1 MGFDGL
7 VVTDA
12 LDMGGVTV
20 RFPPGEV
27 AVRSIL
33 AGADVLLVPPV
44 LDAALEA
51 VRDAVASGRIPM
63 SRVDEAVTRVLRAK
77 AKLGL
82 NKSKL
87 VDLDALPRNFDRPK
101 LGRPALAIT
110 DGAVPLPR

>member
-20 RFPPGEV
+20 RYPPGEV

-44 LDAALEA
+44 LDAALQAVHEA
-51 VRDAVASGRIPM
+51 VAQFFEG
-63 SRVDEAVTRVLRAK
+63 LRFE
-77 AKLGL
+77 G
-82 NKSKL
+82 
-87 VDLDALPRNFDRPK
+87 V
-101 LGRPALAIT
+101 PA
-110 DGAVPLPR
+110 

>member
-20 RFPPGEV
+20 RYPPGEV

-44 LDAALEA
+44 LDAALA
-51 VRDAVASGRIPM
+51 SRARRGRVRANS
-63 SRVDEAVTRVLRAK
+63 
-77 AKLGL
+77 
-82 NKSKL
+82 
-87 VDLDALPRNFDRPK
+87 
-101 LGRPALAIT
+101 
-110 DGAVPLPR
+110 DGAPR

>member
-20 RFPPGEV
+20 RYPPGEV

-44 LDAALEA
+44 LDAALQG
-51 VRDAVASGRIPM
+51 VRERWRPVEFQCRASTMP
-63 SRVDEAVTRVLRAK
+63 
-77 AKLGL
+77 
-82 NKSKL
+82 
-87 VDLDALPRNFDRPK
+87 
-101 LGRPALAIT
+101 
-110 DGAVPLPR
+110 